1 MTDEA
6 LDLKI
11 GFPTGSFCLA
21 LLANVLPATPGDLER
36 WWVVECFL
44 AQGSLGLYLDVARLP
59 PSAYV
64 LMPGEFTLVAT
75 FHAGLLSMGLSLR
88 EDIHRGRFSS

>member
-1 MTDEA
+1 MLCCYLLFSGGLEMTDEA

-36 WWVVECFL
+36 WWVVEL
-44 AQGSLGLYLDVARLP
+44 K
-59 PSAYV
+59 
-64 LMPGEFTLVAT
+64 
-75 FHAGLLSMGLSLR
+75 
-88 EDIHRGRFSS
+88 

>member
-36 WWVVECFL
+36 WWEVEL
-44 AQGSLGLYLDVARLP
+44 KWAINKIIK
-59 PSAYV
+59 
-64 LMPGEFTLVAT
+64 
-75 FHAGLLSMGLSLR
+75 FHSQK
-88 EDIHRGRFSS
+88 

>member
-36 WWVVECFL
+36 WWVVEL
-44 AQGSLGLYLDVARLP
+44 K
-59 PSAYV
+59 
-64 LMPGEFTLVAT
+64 
-75 FHAGLLSMGLSLR
+75 
-88 EDIHRGRFSS
+88 